1 MLHRLTTT
9 LGVFTLLA
17 AGLVLGQTT
26 PPPAIAPKLLSDLK
40 ISLMDGSLLN
50 GKLSVTELA
59 IDTRFGPLK
68 VPVDQ
73 ILSFA
78 PGLASHPQFQKTL
91 NNLISDLGADAF
103 ADREK
108 AQQALAKYG
117 PDVRGELERQLKLIE
132 KDKDERSMRL
142 QKILEDFDAAADD
155 EVAKSHAWVKDDVVV
170 TAGFTVVGHITTPGF
185 SIAGNYGTLQIKMED
200 IREGRRDSAQPE
212 EIRKTI
218 SIAGTAIADRT
229 FTNTGIKLVKG
240 DQLIITASGTI
251 TMTPWGN
258 NQQSTPDG
266 ASNLGSV
273 QPALGIYTG
282 TLTGRIGDNN
292 PIFKVGSKLTWTAD
306 KPGVFFLGIAC
317 QNNYQGNPFPGAY
330 DVKIRVVKK

>member
-1 MLHRLTTT
+1 MSSRVTTT

-26 PPPAIAPKLLSDLK
+26 PPAATAPKPLSDLK

-59 IDTRFGPLK
+59 IDTRFGSLK

-73 ILSFA
+73 IQSFA
-78 PGLASHPQFQKTL
+78 PGLNSHPQFQKTL
-91 NNLISDLGADAF
+91 NNLINDLGADAF

-117 PDVRGELERQLKLIE
+117 PDIRGELDRQLKLIE
-132 KDKDERSMRL
+132 KEKDERAMRL
-142 QKILEDFDAAADD
+142 QKILEDFDALTD
-155 EVAKSHAWVKDDVVV
+155 EDSDKSHAWVKDDVVV
-170 TAGFTVVGHITTPGF
+170 TPGFTVVGHITTPGF

-200 IREGRRDSAQPE
+200 IREGRRDAAEPD
-212 EIRKTI
+212 EIRKSI
-218 SIAGTAIADRT
+218 SVPGNTIADHS
-229 FTNTGIKLVKG
+229 FTSTGIKLVKG
-240 DQLIITASGTI
+240 DQLIITAGGAV
-251 TMTPWGN
+251 TMTPWGG
-258 NQQSTPDG
+258 NQQCSPDG
-266 ASNLGSV
+266 ASNFGSV
-273 QPALGIYTG
+273 QAAQGIYTG
-282 TLTGRIGDNN
+282 TLIGRVGDAN

-306 KPGVFFLGIAC
+306 KPGAFYLGIAC
-317 QNNYQGNPFPGAY
+317 QSTYQGTTFPGAY